1 MKQPFSALHG
11 SYKAEMTQ
19 MIRSPLLV
27 ILALI
32 QAVTFLLLVSL
43 FGLTG
48 SMAPTA
54 LINNDNGV
62 YSKIFIKNLEQAHHS
77 FNLESMSYTQ
87 AEKLL
92 NQGRLVAIIPIPQG
106 FTKAIIADETMP
118 ITIDVDNVDSDMTDD
133 IQRALPSAIVGFG
146 KRVNLP

>member
-48 SMAPTA
+48 SRAPTA

-62 YSKIFIKNLEQAHHS
+62 YSKIFITNLESTYHS
-77 FNLESMSYTQ
+77 FNLMPMSYNQ
-87 AEKLL
+87 AQHLL
-92 NQGRLVAIIPIPQG
+92 NHGKLVAIITIPQG
-106 FTKAIIADETMP
+106 FSNAIYQGHPTQ
-118 ITIDVDNVDSDMTDD
+118 ITVNVDNVDAD
-133 IQRALPSAIVGFG
+133 L
-146 KRVNLP
+146 